1 MFVNAGLDFDFCGR
15 RVAAHNVR
23 PLTRNVPEFD
33 HSSVSEHAVC
43 EAHLCCVFLRGDAG
57 TAKQGE
63 RRDVLTL
70 VRDVS
75 VFGVQVWSNGNTRPL
90 RQSPRRII
98 VC

>member
-15 RVAAHNVR
+15 R
-23 PLTRNVPEFD
+23 
-33 HSSVSEHAVC
+33 
-43 EAHLCCVFLRGDAG
+43 VFLRGDAG